1 MEDVL
6 LFDRVERLN
15 FGLFSLIYLSDYFFY
30 IHEPHEEQHL
40 FMSVYPYEV
49 PIKYIQA
56 THTQTGGESIIYKKE
71 IARKITGK
79 GGCQEIPIEKFVQ
92 CIKSQ
97 LVSTLKKSDIKCTI
111 PALSYIDIDTSSL
124 DYCNNTEDAL
134 AVNGLIYNS
143 AQKVQVLFTTFF
155 ENS

>member
-1 MEDVL
+1 
-6 LFDRVERLN
+6 
-15 FGLFSLIYLSDYFFY
+15 
-30 IHEPHEEQHL
+30 
-40 FMSVYPYEV
+40 MSVYPYEV

-56 THTQTGGESIIYKKE
+56 THAQTAGESIIYKKE

-97 LVSTLKKSDIKCTI
+97 LVSTLKKSDIKCMI

-143 AQKVQVLFTTFF
+143 AQKVQVLLFLRI
-155 ENS
+155 SSI

>member
-1 MEDVL
+1 
-6 LFDRVERLN
+6 
-15 FGLFSLIYLSDYFFY
+15 
-30 IHEPHEEQHL
+30 
-40 FMSVYPYEV
+40 MSVYPYEV

-56 THTQTGGESIIYKKE
+56 THAQTGGESIIYKKE

-79 GGCQEIPIEKFVQ
+79 GGCKEIPIEKFVQ

-97 LVSTLKKSDIKCTI
+97 LVLTLKKSDIKCTI
-111 PALSYIDIDTSSL
+111 PALSYIDITDIDTSSL

-143 AQKVQVLFTTFF
+143 AQKVLVRLFF